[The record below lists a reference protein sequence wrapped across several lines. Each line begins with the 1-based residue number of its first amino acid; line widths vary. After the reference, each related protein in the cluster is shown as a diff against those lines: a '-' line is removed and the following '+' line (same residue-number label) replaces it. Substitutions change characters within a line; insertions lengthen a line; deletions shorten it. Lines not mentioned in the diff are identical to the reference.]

1 MWELICEASGF
12 RTLEYFLRSARELSS
27 VDHLR
32 ADIATASSESH
43 YSHYSPS
50 SKLNEGVK
58 G

>member
-1 MWELICEASGF
+1 MWELVCEASGL
-12 RTLEYFLRSARELSS
+12 RTLEYFLRSTRELSS

-43 YSHYSPS
+43 YALS
-50 SKLNEGVK
+50 SKLNEGLK